1 MLEAVCEMRETEVYV
16 STSEGIGMSEQSR
29 SAIALVTGA
38 NRGIGKEV
46 ARQLAEHGY
55 EVLLSARDEEKA
67 RAAAREL
74 ADSPG
79 GAVRALTLDVSDP
92 DSIEAAA
99 ERVQADPGQ
108 LDVLVN
114 NAGVGSDFGVSGTA
128 PDFEAIGRALET
140 NFYGA
145 YRLTIALLGLLRQ
158 SEHPRI
164 VNVSSGMGGVAEMG
178 GWSPGYRVS
187 KAALNAV
194 TRILSTELK
203 GEGFLV
209 NSACPGFVNT
219 DMGGPMGAKKSVEDG
234 AAGVVWLA
242 TLPDDG
248 PTGGFFRDG
257 EPVTF

>member
-1 MLEAVCEMRETEVYV
+1 MNDSGRGGV
-16 STSEGIGMSEQSR
+16 
-29 SAIALVTGA
+29 ALVTGA

-46 ARQLAEHGY
+46 ARQLAERGY
-55 EVLLSARDEEKA
+55 EVLLSGRDGAKA
-67 RAAAREL
+67 SAAAKEL
-74 ADSPG
+74 EQSTG
-79 GAVRALTLDVSDP
+79 GAVQALTLDVSEP
-92 DSIEAAA
+92 ASIEAAA
-99 ERVQADPGQ
+99 ERVREDPGR

-114 NAGVGSDFGVSGTA
+114 NAGVGSDFGVAGTA
-128 PDFEAIGRALET
+128 PDFDAVQRALDT
-140 NFYGA
+140 NFFGA
-145 YRLTIALLGLLRQ
+145 YRLTIALLGLLRE
-158 SEHPRI
+158 SGHPRI

-187 KAALNAV
+187 KAALNAM

-219 DMGGPMGAKKSVEDG
+219 DMGGPMGAKKPVEEG
-234 AAGVVWLA
+234 AQGIVWLA

-257 EPVTF
+257 KPVAF